1 MALLITYVSRNK
13 LKLFF
18 TQVPQAEKSPTVIP
32 DSLWQ
37 MLVTHRPDWLSKD
50 QKRMLTNSLGKE
62 YQSLPGDALFTNI
75 RLCII
80 PFRDIYGQGKCICH
94 SNIFT
99 SY

>member
-1 MALLITYVSRNK
+1 MFNFFTAIFQFTLTADHLSGIENGPADSISRNK

-50 QKRMLTNSLGKE
+50 WKRMLTNSLGKE
-62 YQSLPGDALFTNI
+62 YQSLPGDATILA
-75 RLCII
+75 
-80 PFRDIYGQGKCICH
+80 
-94 SNIFT
+94 
-99 SY
+99 